1 MPEEEGK
8 LKVILTEDVT
18 VLGPAGKVVEVAR
31 GYARNF
37 LIPQGK
43 ALEATPANLA
53 RVEKRRLQQAQVQ
66 TQVQEAAQA
75 LAATLEGVT
84 LTVPQRVGEG
94 ERLYG
99 SVTAAMIAEALEDR
113 GFVVDK
119 KQLELPEPLKK
130 LGSYEITVRLA
141 PEVKA
146 RVTVSVVAEEV

>member
-66 TQVQEAAQA
+66 TGVQEAAQA

-84 LTVPQRVGEG
+84 LTIPQRVGEG

-99 SVTAAMIAEALEDR
+99 SVTAAMIAEALEDQ
-113 GFVVDK
+113 GFMVDK

>member
-8 LKVILTEDVT
+8 LKVILMEDVAA
-18 VLGPAGKVVEVAR
+18 LGPAGKVVEVAR

-43 ALEATPANLA
+43 ALEATPGNLA
-53 RVEKRRLQQAQVQ
+53 QVEKKRQQIAQVQ
-66 TQVQEAAQA
+66 DRTKEAAQA
-75 LAATLEGVT
+75 LAAKIAGLT
-84 LTVPQRVGEG
+84 LTISQRVGEG

-99 SVTAAMIAEALEDR
+99 SVTAAMIAAALEDQGVAINR
-113 GFVVDK
+113 

-130 LGSYEITVRLA
+130 LGTYEITVRLA

-146 RVTVSVVAEEV
+146 RVTVAVVAEEV

>member
-18 VLGPAGKVVEVAR
+18 ALGPAGKVVEVAR

-43 ALEATPANLA
+43 ALEATPGNLA
-53 RVEKRRLQQAQVQ
+53 KVEKKRIQFAQVQ
-66 TQVQEAAQA
+66 DRAKEAAQA
-75 LAATLEGVT
+75 MATALEGLS
-84 LTVPQRVGEG
+84 LTIAQRVGEG

-130 LGSYEITVRLA
+130 LGTYEITIRLA

-146 RVTVSVVAEEV
+146 KVSLEVVAETE